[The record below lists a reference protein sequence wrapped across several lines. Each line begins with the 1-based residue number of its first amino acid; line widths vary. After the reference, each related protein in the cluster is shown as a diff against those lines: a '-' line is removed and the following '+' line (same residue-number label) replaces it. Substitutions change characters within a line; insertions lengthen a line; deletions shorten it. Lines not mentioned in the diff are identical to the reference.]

1 MQFDLVFEGGGA
13 KGIAFVGALQALAAA
28 GHTPGRVLGTSAGA
42 ITATALAAGYSVEEI
57 RAALLEQIGGKP
69 VFTTFL
75 GEPTGFTQQELESG
89 AMRHLLE
96 GIDVP
101 VLPPAVEEHL
111 DKLLVEAMA
120 RRPKLR
126 NLLSFVERGG
136 WYAADAFLDWLRRT
150 LNTGQDHG
158 KPRRYGNLTLAQFH
172 EATGRELTLVAADVT
187 DGRRL
192 VLNHRTTPK
201 LPVVFAAR
209 MSMSVP
215 LLWQEVIW
223 LRDWGDYRQR
233 GLNKIA
239 EHAIVDGGLLSNFPI
254 ELFLSSDPA
263 VTSVMGEKPTQSMI
277 GFIVDETLEVPG
289 APPAPGGPAPSSLG
303 ELATVRRLRRLAD
316 TATTAHDR
324 ATVDEF
330 EHLVVRLPVKTYGT
344 TEFDMTPERR
354 DALISAGRNVTET
367 YLRQRVRP
375 SQPGLEAL
383 PNDTATFDSEMA
395 DRRARRI
402 LDD

>member
-1 MQFDLVFEGGGA
+1 
-13 KGIAFVGALQALAAA
+13 
-28 GHTPGRVLGTSAGA
+28 
-42 ITATALAAGYSVEEI
+42 
-57 RAALLEQIGGKP
+57 
-69 VFTTFL
+69 
-75 GEPTGFTQQELESG
+75 
-89 AMRHLLE
+89 
-96 GIDVP
+96 
-101 VLPPAVEEHL
+101 
-111 DKLLVEAMA
+111 
-120 RRPKLR
+120 
-126 NLLSFVERGG
+126 
-136 WYAADAFLDWLRRT
+136 
-150 LNTGQDHG
+150 
-158 KPRRYGNLTLAQFH
+158 
-172 EATGRELTLVAADVT
+172 
-187 DGRRL
+187 
-192 VLNHRTTPK
+192 
-201 LPVVFAAR
+201 
-209 MSMSVP
+209 MSVP

-263 VTSVMGEKPTQSMI
+263 VTAVMGEKPTQSMI

-354 DALISAGRNVTET
+354 DALISAGRKVTET
-367 YLRQRVRP
+367 YLRQRVRS
-375 SQPGLEAL
+375 SQPGLEGL

>member
-42 ITATALAAGYSVEEI
+42 ITATALAAGYSVEET

-75 GEPTGFTQQELESG
+75 GDPTGFTQQELESG

-277 GFIVDETLEVPG
+277 GFIVDEALEVPG
-289 APPAPGGPAPSSLG
+289 APPAPGGPAPSGLG